1 MNRKTADKIMNRLDV
16 NEICGM
22 LDNDSNVNIPQ
33 LKLYDFLIDF
43 RGTNKYSE
51 IILILKK
58 ELKTENALTYI
69 NEIEMINR
77 IFSECA
83 KMQNAINLVPPKL
96 LLPLMLY
103 WGSLNIDEYNSDKAK
118 KFFKERNSDVVGSYE
133 KHAEMTIQAI
143 KSLIYNE
150 KVYDGSKFIYKF
162 HSSNIVYSKSKYKKC
177 IMKYIEDS
185 YKVSHWLERYDYWK
199 KGIYGLKIL
208 DKNNLKLVILDK
220 GSIEKNT
227 NPYIKER
234 IFQIQYESGAINEY
248 HSLNDIKNP
257 DTDLGFMEFIS
268 QKVMDKHFY
277 CESGDLLVQNVRIR
291 DWLKAYFI
299 LYKLSQNDIDKI
311 LPTSFVSGLILDH
324 KRCKT
329 KKGWI
334 KILSTNGI
342 PIQSAEIIFE
352 HLIFKKRATDLYDYP
367 FIPVNNKYMISR
379 TVSKWIHPARSLI
392 SRFNS
397 RDINIDIKGHN
408 FEKNL
413 YTFFNIVQIPFV
425 NMHNK
430 VNGKEY
436 ECDAIFY
443 LDNTFVFCE
452 CKSRTGH
459 ELETVD
465 SEQYISDANQ
475 LNRISQF
482 YRDNMHLVFE
492 AFEAKGVKIKDKK
505 FYHVKN
511 IVIHSAP
518 VDGVIVKDNVYIMD
532 FDNFLFPFDRG
543 SVYEDYINV
552 KRLKDVFEGEVT
564 IYKLFKFYDYD
575 FHIYNYTNQIE
586 YVDYEM
592 QLGDFH
598 IYLDEYYIK
607 NYYEDI
613 FKKEYDIHMK
623 NRLRNN
629 GVPESEI
636 KRLFEEFED
645 SQHKS
650 V

>member
-1 MNRKTADKIMNRLDV
+1 MNRKTVDKIMSRLDI
-16 NEICGM
+16 NEICSL
-22 LDNDSNVNIPQ
+22 LDTNAEVNIPQ
-33 LKLYDFLIDF
+33 LKLYDFLVDI

-51 IILILKK
+51 IILILRK
-58 ELKTENALTYI
+58 ELKTEVALTYI
-69 NEIEMINR
+69 NEIEVINK

-83 KMQNAINLVPPKL
+83 KLQNAINLVPPKL
-96 LLPLMLY
+96 VLPLMLY
-103 WGSLNIDEYNSDKAK
+103 WASLNIDEYISDKAQ

-162 HSSNIVYSKSKYKKC
+162 HSSSLVYSKVKYRKC
-177 IMKYIEDS
+177 IIQYIEDS
-185 YKVSHWLERYDYWK
+185 YKVSHWLERYNDWK
-199 KGIYGLKIL
+199 KGIYGLNIL

-220 GSIEKNT
+220 ASIAKNT

-248 HSLNDIKNP
+248 HFLKEIKNLETNL
-257 DTDLGFMEFIS
+257 DFMEFIS

-277 CESGDLLVQNVRIR
+277 CESKDLLVQNVKIK

-311 LPTSFVSGLILDH
+311 LPSSFVSGLILDH

-329 KKGWI
+329 KKEWI
-334 KILSTNGI
+334 KILSKNGI
-342 PIQSAEIIFE
+342 PTQSAEIIFE
-352 HLIFKKRATDLYDYP
+352 HLIFKKGATDLYDYP

-379 TVSKWIHPARSLI
+379 TLSKWIHPARSLI

-397 RDINIDIKGHN
+397 KDINIDIKGHN
-408 FEKNL
+408 FERNL
-413 YTFFNIVQIPFV
+413 YMVLNMAQVPFV

-465 SEQYISDANQ
+465 SEQYISDVNQ

-482 YRDNMHLVFE
+482 YKENMHLVFE
-492 AFEAKGVKIKDKK
+492 AFESKGVKIKDKK
-505 FYHVKN
+505 FYNVKN

-518 VDGVIVKDNVYIMD
+518 VDGVIIKDNVYIMD

-543 SVYEDYINV
+543 SVFEDYINV
-552 KRLKDVFEGEVT
+552 KRLKNVFEGEVT
-564 IYKLFKFYDYD
+564 IYKLFKFYDYN
-575 FHIYNYTNQIE
+575 FHIYDYTNQIE

-598 IYLDEYYIK
+598 IFLDEYYIK
-607 NYYEDI
+607 NFYEDI
-613 FKKEYDIHMK
+613 VKKENDIHIK
-623 NRLRNN
+623 NMLRSN
-629 GVPESEI
+629 GVPESRIQEI
-636 KRLFEEFED
+636 MGKC
-645 SQHKS
+645 K
-650 V
+650 

>member
-22 LDNDSNVNIPQ
+22 LDNDSDVNIPQ
-33 LKLYDFLIDF
+33 LKLYDFLIDV

-51 IILILKK
+51 IISLLKK
-58 ELKTENALTYI
+58 ELKTKIALTYI
-69 NEIEMINR
+69 DEIEAINR

-83 KMQNAINLVPPKL
+83 KLQNAINLVPPKL
-96 LLPLMLY
+96 VLPLMLY
-103 WGSLNIDEYNSDKAK
+103 CGSLNIDEYISDEAQ

-150 KVYDGSKFIYKF
+150 RVYDGSKFIYKS

-185 YKVSHWLERYDYWK
+185 YKVSHWLEKYDYWK
-199 KGIYGLKIL
+199 KGIYGLNIL
-208 DKNNLKLVILDK
+208 DNNNLKLVILDK
-220 GSIEKNT
+220 CSIEKNT

-234 IFQIQYESGAINEY
+234 IFQIQYESRAIYEY
-248 HSLNDIKNP
+248 YELNNTKNP
-257 DTDLGFMEFIS
+257 DADWGYMEYIS

-277 CESGDLLVQNVRIR
+277 CESGDLLVQKVKIK

-311 LPTSFVSGLILDH
+311 LPSSFVSGLILDH

-334 KILSTNGI
+334 KFLSTNGI

-352 HLIFKKRATDLYDYP
+352 HLIFKKGATDLYDYP
-367 FIPVNNKYMISR
+367 FIPVNNKYMFSR

-413 YTFFNIVQIPFV
+413 YAVFNIAEIPFV
-425 NMHNK
+425 KMHNK

-465 SEQYISDANQ
+465 SEQYINDANQ

-482 YRDNMHLVFE
+482 YRENMHLVFE
-492 AFEAKGVKIKDKK
+492 AFEAKGIKIKDKK
-505 FYHVKN
+505 FYNVKN

-518 VDGVIVKDNVYIMD
+518 VDGVVVKENVYIMD

-552 KRLKDVFEGEVT
+552 KRLKNVFEGEVT
-564 IYKLFKFYDYD
+564 IYKLFKFYNYD
-575 FHIYNYTNQIE
+575 FHIYNYTKQIE

-607 NYYEDI
+607 NYSEYI

-629 GVPESEI
+629 GVPESRI
-636 KRLFEEFED
+636 KELFAERHND
-645 SQHKS
+645 
-650 V
+650 

>member
-1 MNRKTADKIMNRLDV
+1 MNRKTVDKILSRLDI
-16 NEICGM
+16 NEICGI
-22 LDNDSNVNIPQ
+22 LDNNAEVNIPQ
-33 LKLYDFLIDF
+33 LKLYDFLIDV
-43 RGTNKYSE
+43 RGINKYSE
-51 IILILKK
+51 IISILKR
-58 ELKTENALTYI
+58 ELKTEHALTYV
-69 NEIEMINR
+69 NEIEVINQ

-83 KMQNAINLVPPKL
+83 KLQNAINLVPPKL
-96 LLPLMLY
+96 ILPLMLY
-103 WGSLNIDEYNSDKAK
+103 WGSLNIDEYKSDKAQE
-118 KFFKERNSDVVGSYE
+118 FFKERNSDVVSSYE

-143 KSLIYNE
+143 KSLLYNE
-150 KVYDGSKFIYKF
+150 KVYDDSKFIYKF
-162 HSSNIVYSKSKYKKC
+162 HSSSIVYSKTKYKKC
-177 IMKYIEDS
+177 ILKYIEDS
-185 YKVSHWLERYDYWK
+185 YKVSHWLERYNYWK
-199 KGIYGLKIL
+199 KGIYGLNIL
-208 DKNNLKLVILDK
+208 DKNNLKLVIIDK
-220 GSIEKNT
+220 GSIEKNN

-234 IFQIQYESGAINEY
+234 ICRIQYESRAIYEY
-248 HSLNDIKNP
+248 YDLNHIKNP

-268 QKVMDKHFY
+268 QKAMDKHFC
-277 CESGDLLVQNVRIR
+277 CESGDLIVKNVKIK
-291 DWLKAYFI
+291 DWIKAYFI

-311 LPTSFVSGLILDH
+311 LPRSFVSGLFLDH

-329 KKGWI
+329 KKSWI

-352 HLIFKKRATDLYDYP
+352 HLIFKKGATDLYDYP

-379 TVSKWIHPARSLI
+379 TVSKLIHPARSLI

-413 YTFFNIVQIPFV
+413 YTVFNLAKVPFV

-465 SEQYISDANQ
+465 SEKYINDANQ

-482 YRDNMHLVFE
+482 YRENMHLVFD
-492 AFEAKGVKIKDKK
+492 AFESKGVKIKDKK
-505 FYHVKN
+505 FYSIKN

-518 VDGVIVKDNVYIMD
+518 VDGVIIKDNVYIMD

-543 SVYEDYINV
+543 SVFEDYINV
-552 KRLKDVFEGEVT
+552 KRLKNVFEGEVT
-564 IYKLFKFYDYD
+564 IYKLFKFYDYN

-592 QLGDFH
+592 QLGDLH
-598 IYLDEYYIK
+598 IYLNEYYIK
-607 NYYEDI
+607 NYSEEI
-613 FKKEYDIHMK
+613 IKKEYDIHMK

-629 GVPESEI
+629 GVPELKI
-636 KRLFEEFED
+636 KELFAEWNID
-645 SQHKS
+645 
-650 V
+650 

>member
-1 MNRKTADKIMNRLDV
+1 MSRLDI
-16 NEICGM
+16 NEICSL
-22 LDNDSNVNIPQ
+22 LDTNAEVNIPQ
-33 LKLYDFLIDF
+33 LKLYDFLVDI

-51 IILILKK
+51 IILILRK
-58 ELKTENALTYI
+58 ELKTEVALTYI
-69 NEIEMINR
+69 NEIEVINK

-83 KMQNAINLVPPKL
+83 KLQNAINLVPPKL
-96 LLPLMLY
+96 VLPLMLY
-103 WGSLNIDEYNSDKAK
+103 WASLNIDEYISDKAQ

-162 HSSNIVYSKSKYKKC
+162 HSSSLIYSKVKYRKC
-177 IMKYIEDS
+177 IIQYIEDS
-185 YKVSHWLERYDYWK
+185 YKVSHWLERYNDWK
-199 KGIYGLKIL
+199 KGFYGLNIL
-208 DKNNLKLVILDK
+208 DKNDLKLVILDK
-220 GSIEKNT
+220 ASIAKNT

-248 HSLNDIKNP
+248 HFLKEIKNLETNL
-257 DTDLGFMEFIS
+257 DFMEFIS

-277 CESGDLLVQNVRIR
+277 CESEDLLVQNVKIK

-311 LPTSFVSGLILDH
+311 LPSSFVSGLILDH

-329 KKGWI
+329 KKEWI
-334 KILSTNGI
+334 KILSKNGI
-342 PIQSAEIIFE
+342 PTQSAEIIFK
-352 HLIFKKRATDLYDYP
+352 HLIFKKGATDLYDYP

-379 TVSKWIHPARSLI
+379 TLSKWIHPARSLI

-397 RDINIDIKGHN
+397 KDINIDIKGHN
-408 FEKNL
+408 FERNL
-413 YTFFNIVQIPFV
+413 YMVLNMAQVPFV

-465 SEQYISDANQ
+465 SEQYISDVNQ

-482 YRDNMHLVFE
+482 YKENMHLVFE
-492 AFEAKGVKIKDKK
+492 AFESKGVKIKDKK
-505 FYHVKN
+505 FYNVKN

-518 VDGVIVKDNVYIMD
+518 VDGVIIKDNVYIMD

-543 SVYEDYINV
+543 SVFEDYINV
-552 KRLKDVFEGEVT
+552 KRLKNVFEGEVT
-564 IYKLFKFYDYD
+564 IYKLFKFYDYN
-575 FHIYNYTNQIE
+575 FHIYDYTNQIE

-598 IYLDEYYIK
+598 IFLDEYYIK
-607 NYYEDI
+607 NFYEDI
-613 FKKEYDIHMK
+613 VKKENDIHIK
-623 NRLRNN
+623 NMLRSN
-629 GVPESEI
+629 GVPESRIQEI
-636 KRLFEEFED
+636 MGKC
-645 SQHKS
+645 K
-650 V
+650 

>member
-1 MNRKTADKIMNRLDV
+1 MNRKTVDKIMCRQDI
-16 NEICGM
+16 NEICDL
-22 LDNDSNVNIPQ
+22 LDTNAELNIPQ
-33 LKLYDFLIDF
+33 LKIYDFLIDI
-43 RGTNKYSE
+43 RGTNKYKE
-51 IILILKK
+51 TITILKDK
-58 ELKTENALTYI
+58 LKTETALKYI
-69 NEIEMINR
+69 SEIEVINQ

-83 KMQNAINLVPPKL
+83 KLQNAINLVPPKL
-96 LLPLMLY
+96 VLPLMLY
-103 WGSLNIDEYNSDKAK
+103 CCSLNIDEYTSDKAK
-118 KFFKERNSDVVGSYE
+118 KFFKEHNSDVIGSYE

-150 KVYDGSKFIYKF
+150 KVYDGIQFIYKF
-162 HSSNIVYSKSKYKKC
+162 HSSSIVYSKSKYKKC
-177 IMKYIEDS
+177 IIKYIEDS
-185 YKVSHWLERYDYWK
+185 YKVSHWLERYSCWK
-199 KGIYGLKIL
+199 KGIYGLNIL

-220 GSIEKNT
+220 GLIEKNT

-234 IFQIQYESGAINEY
+234 IFQIQYESRAINEY
-248 HSLNDIKNP
+248 HFLNNIKNP
-257 DTDLGFMEFIS
+257 DTDLSLMEFIS

-277 CESGDLLVQNVRIR
+277 CESGDLLIQNVKIK

-311 LPTSFVSGLILDH
+311 IPISFASGLILDH

-329 KKGWI
+329 KKRWI

-352 HLIFKKRATDLYDYP
+352 HLIFKKGATDLYDYP
-367 FIPVNNKYMISR
+367 FIPVNNKFMISR

-397 RDINIDIKGHN
+397 KDINIDIKGHN
-408 FEKNL
+408 FENNL
-413 YTFFNIVQIPFV
+413 YTFLNIVQIPFV
-425 NMHNK
+425 NIHNK

-465 SEQYISDANQ
+465 SEQYINDANQ

-482 YRDNMHLVFE
+482 YKENIHLVFE
-492 AFEAKGVKIKDKK
+492 AFESKGVKIKDKK
-505 FYHVKN
+505 FYNVKN

-518 VDGVIVKDNVYIMD
+518 VDGVIIKDNVYIMD

-543 SVYEDYINV
+543 SVFEDYINV
-552 KRLKDVFEGEVT
+552 KRLKNVFEGEVT
-564 IYKLFKFYDYD
+564 IYKLFKFYDYN
-575 FHIYNYTNQIE
+575 FHIYDYANQIE

-592 QLGDFH
+592 QLGNSH

-607 NYYEDI
+607 NYSEDI
-613 FKKEYDIHMK
+613 LKKEYDIHMK
-623 NRLRNN
+623 NMLREN
-629 GVPESEI
+629 GVPESRIQEMMN
-636 KRLFEEFED
+636 KF
-645 SQHKS
+645 K
-650 V
+650 